1 MADTGVS
8 GALTDGTGIG
18 KFTAPKLIKDFI
30 ADALLSAAAALAAA
44 QVVAVPTDSQG
55 AGTAA
60 MAIAGAVI
68 HAGYRAVLRWA
79 QSPA

>member
-1 MADTGVS
+1 MSDTGVS

-18 KFTAPKLIKDFI
+18 RFTSAKVVKDFI

-55 AGTAA
+55 AWTAA

-68 HAGYRAVLRWA
+68 HAGYRAILKWA
-79 QSPA
+79 ATPA